1 VRILEGSLVSL
12 VGLDRAGGDVGEGVA
27 VGHSREVDGGRAVK
41 TGGSSEGHHSIGRT
55 RMRRTAALCGMKKT
69 GGPSKVADGRDV
81 AGGAADQFD
90 RRCSCE
96 NGQRGRGR
104 IKRIDS
110 INASASKPR
119 LAGLAAIRLRTKWRD
134 LGRR

>member
-1 VRILEGSLVSL
+1 ME
-12 VGLDRAGGDVGEGVA
+12 
-27 VGHSREVDGGRAVK
+27 AVK
-41 TGGSSEGHHSIGRT
+41 AITASGARECDE
-55 RMRRTAALCGMKKT
+55 RRRCAALKAATAAART
-69 GGPSKVADGRDV
+69 VGPSKVADGRDV

-90 RRCSCE
+90 QRCSCE
-96 NGQRGRGR
+96 NGQRCRGR

-134 LGRR
+134 FCRR